1 MALKALAER
10 QRRSESSTSSLL
22 PQSYVFTDG
31 TPTGV
36 ENTCLNI
43 SANDIEKEAAGVSVR
58 ARVLDWID
66 VSADGDDGTGE
77 DDCKLCDVIV
87 AADVFYDPQVA
98 RTFVKCVAVPLL
110 GQVGAPRECIV
121 AALPKEHIIIIP
133 TALSS

>member
-1 MALKALAER
+1 M
-10 QRRSESSTSSLL
+10 
-22 PQSYVFTDG
+22 FTDG

-87 AADVFYDPQVA
+87 A
-98 RTFVKCVAVPLL
+98 
-110 GQVGAPRECIV
+110 
-121 AALPKEHIIIIP
+121 
-133 TALSS
+133 